1 MVVFIG
7 RVSNQSAAAVWE
19 HQANLDRDIR
29 IRGLGQTQREEI
41 SIKTGKVG
49 MTREED
55 PIIEDIIGVTMIDKE
70 TFHEI

>member
-1 MVVFIG
+1 MPIPYI
-7 RVSNQSAAAVWE
+7 WE

-29 IRGLGQTQREEI
+29 IRGLGQTRREEI

-55 PIIEDIIGVTMIDKE
+55 PIIGDIIGVTMIEKE
-70 TFHEI
+70 TFPEI

>member
-1 MVVFIG
+1 MPRPYI
-7 RVSNQSAAAVWE
+7 WE